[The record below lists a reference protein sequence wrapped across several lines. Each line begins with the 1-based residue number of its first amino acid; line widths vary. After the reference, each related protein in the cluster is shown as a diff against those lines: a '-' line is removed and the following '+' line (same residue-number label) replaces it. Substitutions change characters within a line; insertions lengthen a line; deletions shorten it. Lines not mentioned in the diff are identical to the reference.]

1 MRDLSPGGTRLWR
14 WLSLQT
20 RTYRHLRNSLRT
32 AEGIELVPVHH
43 ASTNEITHDREHIAR
58 PHRSLS
64 SLKLSTHQDSR
75 RRWVRGVLICTYAAF
90 GILLVNVILTIVAAA
105 VAVARHDQ
113 RTMSSA
119 TIYKGSCDRTKAWT
133 TGLHLLINV
142 LSTIVLGASSYCMQ
156 CLTSPSRIDVDRAHG
171 QRVWLDIGVASV
183 RNLAWADWPRRTLW
197 LVLLVTSLPIHL
209 IYNSAVFFALG
220 TREYEVVL
228 ASANFDFDRPPAHYN
243 SSFEECFESNTA
255 MSMSTFYA
263 DLPSFD
269 NLTREECIRRYAMD
283 FPTDLGTLI
292 LVTSNLTAA
301 NDHLQWVGLGSSVDY
316 EGLIKSSYDW
326 LCDQFS
332 ALSSS
337 CTPSELLSVLDQW
350 AASPLVPWAGPVIN
364 ATVELPNYS
373 TTLTGKDTFV
383 LVPDTDDR
391 CPNLT
396 RDLQT
401 LAVELERFPPKHVL
415 QQYLD
420 NSTNWLNS
428 TWAQAVSLVPAA
440 DEVACAPDIRSGQD
454 EGPEYPVEYCLSRKL
469 TEQCE
474 LQFSPAICLV
484 VILCNMIKVLCMLLT
499 ARRDRTD
506 IFLTVGDA
514 VASFLTHPDPS
525 TERMGLVSR
534 SNLFQGPQPWRSI
547 WRGYLQVAVK
557 DASRPQAWATL
568 PPRQRWM
575 RALHPS
581 QWIVTIGVCLALLGV
596 GGYYLSQAIYG
607 LQNEEHPWTLRAL
620 WQLGFG
626 SATPYTIAF
635 TPNSSTVIS
644 VSLLAN
650 TPQIIISVGYFLY
663 NNLLTHMLLAAEYDD
678 YASQRKPLRV
688 SWPQG
693 SQRSSYYLSLP
704 YRYSIPLMV
713 ASMLLHWL
721 VSASLFYVQINAIDT
736 MGDTGYAAQLIA
748 CGYGPIA
755 IVFALILGGVMT
767 CTVVGLG
774 MRRFASHM
782 PIAGSCSAAISAACH
797 PSGGEEHALKPIIWG
812 ATSMAAVQPKG
823 GADTDETISDH
834 DLEDRGEPE
843 IGGYSPLSSE
853 STGQDGSYGHCSFTS
868 EEVID
873 PDPSRL
879 YI

>member
-1 MRDLSPGGTRLWR
+1 MGT
-14 WLSLQT
+14 
-20 RTYRHLRNSLRT
+20 
-32 AEGIELVPVHH
+32 
-43 ASTNEITHDREHIAR
+43 
-58 PHRSLS
+58 
-64 SLKLSTHQDSR
+64 
-75 RRWVRGVLICTYAAF
+75 GVLICTYAAF

-156 CLTSPSRIDVDRAHG
+156 CLTSPSRVDVDRAHG

-197 LVLLVTSLPIHL
+197 LVLLVTSIPIHL

-301 NDHLQWVGLGSSVDY
+301 NQRLQWIYWGNSVAND
-316 EGLIKSSYDW
+316 GQIMTSNYDW
-326 LCDQFS
+326 LCAQFGV
-332 ALSSS
+332 LSSS
-337 CTPSELLSVLDQW
+337 CTPPKLLSALDQW
-350 AASPLVPWAGPVIN
+350 AASPLVPWAGPVVN
-364 ATVELPNYS
+364 ATVELPSGLATINGKVLYDSGRDTRNWSRNLMHDVQALTQELMEFPS
-373 TTLTGKDTFV
+373 T
-383 LVPDTDDR
+383 R
-391 CPNLT
+391 
-396 RDLQT
+396 
-401 LAVELERFPPKHVL
+401 VL

-420 NSTNWLNS
+420 NSTHWKND
-428 TWAQAVSLVPAA
+428 TWAQAVSLVPVV
-440 DEVACAPDIRSGQD
+440 DEVACAPDFLRIEV

-474 LQFSPAICLV
+474 LQFSPAICLA
-484 VILCNMIKVLCMLLT
+484 VIVCNVFKVLCMLLT
-499 ARRDRTD
+499 ARSDRTE

-514 VASFLTHPDPS
+514 VASFLTQPDPS
-525 TERMGLVSR
+525 TERMCLTSR
-534 SNLFQGPQPWRSI
+534 LNLTQGAQPWRS
-547 WRGYLQVAVK
+547 RREGYLQIAVK
-557 DASRPQAWATL
+557 DASRPQARAAL

-575 RALHPS
+575 RAVHPS
-581 QWIVTIGVCLALLGV
+581 QWIMTIGVCLVLLGV
-596 GGYYLSQAIYG
+596 GGYLLSLAIHG
-607 LQNEEHPWTLRAL
+607 LQEEGHSTTFSAL

-626 SATPYTIAF
+626 SATPYTIF
-635 TPNSSTVIS
+635 SLPHSNVVSM
-644 VSLLAN
+644 SLLAN
-650 TPQIIISVGYFLY
+650 TPQIAVSIGYFLY
-663 NNLLTHMLLAAEYDD
+663 NNLLTHMLLAAEHDD
-678 YASQRKPLRV
+678 YASQRKALRV

-704 YRYSIPLMV
+704 YRYSIPLMI

-721 VSASLFYVQINAIDT
+721 VSGSLFYVAINPIDMLGNT
-736 MGDTGYAAQLIA
+736 VHANQVIT

-767 CTVVGLG
+767 STVVGLG
-774 MRRFASHM
+774 MRRFASQM
-782 PIAGSCSAAISAACH
+782 PIAGSCSAAVSAACH
-797 PSGGEEHALKPIIWG
+797 PTGGDDHALKPIMWG
-812 ATSMAAVQPKG
+812 EIPVAAVQPNG
-823 GADTDETISDH
+823 IDDADEIISEH
-834 DLEDRGEPE
+834 EIEDREE
-843 IGGYSPLSSE
+843 IGDGCYSPLSSE
-853 STGQDGSYGHCSFTS
+853 TAGQDGSYGHCSFTS
-868 EEVID
+868 EEVII
-873 PDPSRL
+873 PNPSRL
-879 YI
+879 YM

>member
-156 CLTSPSRIDVDRAHG
+156 CLTSPSRVDVDRAHG

-337 CTPSELLSVLDQW
+337 CTPSELLGVLDQW

-373 TTLTGKDTFV
+373 TTLNGKDTFV

-396 RDLQT
+396 RDLET

-484 VILCNMIKVLCMLLT
+484 VILCNMIKVLSLAINLEGLFTSRGKGCLATPGM
-499 ARRDRTD
+499 
-506 IFLTVGDA
+506 GDSS
-514 VASFLTHPDPS
+514 ASPA
-525 TERMGLVSR
+525 M
-534 SNLFQGPQPWRSI
+534 
-547 WRGYLQVAVK
+547 
-557 DASRPQAWATL
+557 DASLA
-568 PPRQRWM
+568 
-575 RALHPS
+575 S
-581 QWIVTIGVCLALLGV
+581 ECLALLGV